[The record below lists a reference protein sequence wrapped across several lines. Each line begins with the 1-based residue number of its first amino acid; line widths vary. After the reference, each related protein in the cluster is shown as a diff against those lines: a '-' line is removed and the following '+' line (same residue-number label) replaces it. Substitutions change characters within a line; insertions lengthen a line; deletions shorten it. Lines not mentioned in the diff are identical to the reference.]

1 LTVMILSRARKLVL
15 LLHVTSS
22 IGWLGA
28 VVSFLALAII
38 GLDGT
43 EAQKTQAAYL
53 AMNAIGWSVIVPL
66 ALAALMTG
74 IVQSIG
80 TEWGLFRHY
89 WVLLKLV
96 FTTGATILL
105 VVHMQPTGR
114 VAAEAA
120 QRVLSATDLRSLR
133 VQLVLDAAG
142 AIVVLLVV
150 TALSVYKPWGMT
162 AYGWRRAQSQNRT
175 ESPAARRF
183 RRKAAP
189 WGRYVLLC
197 LALLVLVVLFVHLRG
212 GGMAHH

>member
-1 LTVMILSRARKLVL
+1 MTLSPRARKFVL

-22 IGWLGA
+22 VGWLGA

-38 GLDGT
+38 GLDGK
-43 EAQKTQAAYL
+43 EAHTTQAAYL

-74 IVQSIG
+74 VVQSIG

-89 WVLLKLV
+89 WVLVKLI

-114 VAAEAA
+114 LAAEAV
-120 QRVLSATDLRSLR
+120 QRVLSAADLRGLR
-133 VQLVLDAAG
+133 VQLVIDAAG
-142 AIVVLLVV
+142 AIVVLLGV

-162 AYGWRRAQSQNRT
+162 TYGWRAQSQSRP
-175 ESPAARRF
+175 ESSAARAY
-183 RRKAAP
+183 RREAIP
-189 WGRYVLLC
+189 WGRYVLLGLAC
-197 LALLVLVVLFVHLRG
+197 LVVVVLLVHLLG
-212 GGMAHH
+212 GGMAHR